1 MSKMRTTLLLLATLA
16 VASCNQGGRYRS
28 AGKLDDGLLQYT
40 SPERQQEISAARMD
54 LIESEDATA
63 AAKHRASTADA
74 DRKVLSAELKDAKER
89 VAREEERT
97 RALAEAEMDSERI
110 TEADE
115 ALAEARKAV
124 EVAQGRLD
132 LHDAKVQELE
142 AQVELAEAEQAH
154 AAAVVDLRKAR
165 ALAALERPETEKIDV
180 AAFERVERERETVI
194 EHAKLELR
202 SAQREVSV
210 LEEQLFWEE

>member
-1 MSKMRTTLLLLATLA
+1 MSEMRTSLLLVAALA
-16 VASCNQGGRYRS
+16 VASCNQSGRYRS

-40 SPERQQEISAARMD
+40 TAEEQEEISAARMN

-63 AAKHRASTADA
+63 AAEHRASTADA
-74 DRKVLSAELKDAKER
+74 DRKVLEAELEDAEER

-97 RALAEAEMDSERI
+97 RALADGERLAEAN
-110 TEADE
+110 T
-115 ALAEARKAV
+115 ALAEARRTV
-124 EVAQGRLD
+124 EVAQGKLD
-132 LHDAKVQELE
+132 LHDAKALELE
-142 AQVELAEAEQAH
+142 AQVDLAEAEEAH

-165 ALAALERPETEKIDV
+165 ALASLERPETEKIDV
-180 AAFERVERERETVI
+180 AAFERAERERETAI

-210 LEEQLFWEE
+210 LEEQLFWDE